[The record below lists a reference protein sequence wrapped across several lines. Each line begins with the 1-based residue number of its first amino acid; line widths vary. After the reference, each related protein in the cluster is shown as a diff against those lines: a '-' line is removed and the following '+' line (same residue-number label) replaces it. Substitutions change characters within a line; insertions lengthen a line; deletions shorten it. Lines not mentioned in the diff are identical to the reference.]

1 MDVVRFVCR
10 CVPRVSGMQVSSS
23 KGSFIILAMIYAQ
36 LCYSTVAAVEAL
48 CFMDKF
54 NILNILTAILA
65 GCAIRVAKG
74 LKGDFRLERSDS
86 GNAVRYRGM
95 Q

>member
-1 MDVVRFVCR
+1 MGGAS
-10 CVPRVSGMQVSSS
+10 PRVSGMQVSSS
-23 KGSFIILAMIYAQ
+23 KGSFSLLKMLYAQ

-65 GCAIRVAKG
+65 GCAIRVAM
-74 LKGDFRLERSDS
+74 RLEAGLAIPGVTGS
-86 GNAVRYRGM
+86 
-95 Q
+95 

>member
-1 MDVVRFVCR
+1 M
-10 CVPRVSGMQVSSS
+10 
-23 KGSFIILAMIYAQ
+23 LNAQ
-36 LCYSTVAAVEAL
+36 PCYSTVAAVEAL
-48 CFMDKF
+48 CFMEKF

-74 LKGDFRLERSDS
+74 LKGDFRLERADS
-86 GNAVRYRGM
+86 RNAVRYTGM